1 MNDVTTNKKLS
12 EILCSVDSL
21 SKSGSASWNGRCPAH
36 ADSSPSLSISLAED
50 DDHNVMVLM
59 HCFAGCSFG
68 DICEHLNLETRHLF
82 NIEVDDPDVSPRTAG
97 KTRSADK
104 LSDRE
109 LQALYARVESAQ
121 DARGD
126 DTVPGLSERVGLSQ
140 GDYEA
145 WLIGVE
151 GELVLFP
158 ALDIK
163 GSVKGLRIRDF
174 HPGALVKE
182 RSLTNPAA
190 EDASWLPYTFARA
203 DHRMHDELVVTEG
216 PIDGL
221 TASACGYDVFA
232 VFGTANATNPVVQRD
247 LLEAAKGRTVVVCGD
262 ADAAGRKFSSEISR
276 YLASSGV
283 VVRVVEPPRE
293 KWDLNDWYQ
302 ADREAFSQEFRD
314 LIKASA
320 DVVTRVSG
328 VLKRFSHMPDEAWYD
343 VLGLWV
349 VHAHLIR
356 REDLSDIVTIAP
368 RVGLLSAVPGS
379 GKTETT
385 ARLATLIGAGM
396 DVDPTPA
403 VMVRTISASGY
414 ADDDPKRPRLPVP
427 LAVDEIDNLYGG
439 KNVDRGQLTTIMNS
453 GYKRGSQF
461 RRADTEDPKKMHVYD
476 VFATVVYNGLAKAQ
490 LPTALVSRSFLIDM
504 EKATKEEAD
513 KLDRYFEFRHG
524 KMMARLAEDCA
535 NQADTWSV
543 EQVESATIEAME
555 RLAEVTSNRELEL
568 WSGLLTVAILMD
580 EQSGSA
586 QWVPR
591 FWELFRSINASS
603 QSRSETLSL
612 QFLRGVRDVYDD
624 VDCQHGL
631 NEKGVWSETLIRLVC
646 DRDDT
651 FNTMNKGYPVTAS
664 QVAGFLGD
672 FKISPKN
679 IKMNGSVRKGYRW
692 EDLTPVFSRY
702 LSDDPAPEE
711 DDN

>member
-1 MNDVTTNKKLS
+1 MTAVSPNKKLS
-12 EILCSVDSL
+12 EILCAVDDVT
-21 SKSGSASWNGRCPAH
+21 KSGSGWMGLCPSH
-36 ADSSPSLSISLAED
+36 GDSSASLSISLAQD

-59 HCFAGCSFG
+59 HCFAGCSFV
-68 DICEHLNLETRHLF
+68 DICEHLNLDQRHLF
-82 NIEVDDPDVSPRTAG
+82 NIEVDDPDVSPRAAGTA
-97 KTRSADK
+97 RSADR
-104 LSDRE
+104 LSDAE
-109 LQALYARVESAQ
+109 LQELYARVKSAQ
-121 DARGD
+121 DNRGD
-126 DTVPGLSERVGLSQ
+126 GTVSGLSERVGLSQ
-140 GDYEA
+140 GDYDA
-145 WLIGVE
+145 WEIGIE
-151 GELVLFP
+151 GDLVLFP
-158 ALDIK
+158 AFDVRSNI
-163 GSVKGLRIRDF
+163 KGLRIRDF
-174 HPGALVKE
+174 HPGARVKE
-182 RSLTNPAA
+182 RSLTNPATD
-190 EDASWLPYTFARA
+190 DAGWLPYTFVRA
-203 DHRMHDELVVTEG
+203 DDRRHDELVVTEG

-221 TASACGYDVFA
+221 TVSVHGYDVFA
-232 VFGTANATNPVVQRD
+232 VFGTANASNPVVQRD
-247 LLEAAKGRTVVVCGD
+247 LLHAANGRVVIVCGD
-262 ADAAGRKFSSEISR
+262 ADIAGRKFASEISGF
-276 YLASSGV
+276 LAQNGI

-302 ADREAFSQEFRD
+302 ANREAFPGEFR
-314 LIKASA
+314 LAIQSSA
-320 DVVTRVSG
+320 DVVARVSA

-349 VHAHLIR
+349 VHAHLLR
-356 REDLSDIVTIAP
+356 RDDVSDIVTIAP
-368 RVGLLSAVPGS
+368 RVGFLSAVPGS

-385 ARLATLIGAGM
+385 ARLAALIGAGM

-414 ADDDPKRPRLPVP
+414 SDDDPKRPRLPVP

-476 VFATVVYNGLAKAQ
+476 VFATVVYNGLAKAH
-490 LPTALVSRSFLIDM
+490 LPDALVSRSFLIDM

-535 NQADTWSV
+535 NQADMWSV

-568 WSGLLTVAILMD
+568 WSGLFTVAMLMD
-580 EQSGSA
+580 EQASSGH
-586 QWVPR
+586 WVQR

-603 QSRSETLSL
+603 QSRGETLSL
-612 QFLRGVRDVYDD
+612 QFLRAVREVYDD

-631 NEKGVWSETLIRLVC
+631 NEKGVWGETLIREVC

-651 FNTMNKGYPVTAS
+651 FNTMNKGFPVTAS
-664 QVAGFLGD
+664 QVASFLGD
-672 FKISPKN
+672 FRISSKN
-679 IKMNGSVRKGYRW
+679 IKMSGTVKKGYRW

-702 LSDDPAPEE
+702 LSDDPTPEE
-711 DDN
+711 DDD